1 MNFNPHMEF
10 SDSPS
15 GFFGGL
21 RDIFD
26 QIATDEGIACR
37 WDGSEPVDYPS
48 FGAKEDSY
56 EEVVRPFYAV
66 WTSFSTKKSFSWMD
80 KYKYSEA
87 PDRRIRR
94 LMEKENKKMREDGVR
109 EYNDAVRSLVA
120 FVKKRD
126 PRYKSNIQTEAE
138 RQRML
143 RESAAAQAARSRAAN
158 QAKMQDHVIPEWA
171 QTHESQPGEDEHE
184 GQFFSSSESEVEH
197 FECVVC
203 NKLFK
208 SQKQFEAHERS
219 KKHIKAVK
227 QLRKEMLLEDEEL
240 NLDVDE
246 EQEVKL
252 VESEEDV
259 EPAVVHNTTADDKID
274 DINVTEDNEYIPL
287 KPETTSRSPSPSA
300 SEDEDDDYIDP
311 DRTKPGT
318 TSLSTSEI
326 ANEDDDKDLEL
337 KTTTTAKLGK
347 AKQKRAKKLAAQQA
361 ASSTEAQNQCAHC
374 QATFTSRTQLFSHL
388 RETGHA
394 QPIQTAQSKSK
405 KGKKSRK

>member
-1 MNFNPHMEF
+1 
-10 SDSPS
+10 
-15 GFFGGL
+15 
-21 RDIFD
+21 
-26 QIATDEGIACR
+26 
-37 WDGSEPVDYPS
+37 
-48 FGAKEDSY
+48 
-56 EEVVRPFYAV
+56 
-66 WTSFSTKKSFSWMD
+66 
-80 KYKYSEA
+80 
-87 PDRRIRR
+87 
-94 LMEKENKKMREDGVR
+94 MREDGIR

-208 SQKQFEAHERS
+208 SQKQFEAHEMS

-246 EQEVKL
+246 KQEVKL
-252 VESEEDV
+252 VESEDDV
-259 EPAVVHNTTADDKID
+259 DTAVVHNTADGVD
-274 DINVTEDNEYIPL
+274 DINEIEDTTNIPL
-287 KPETTSRSPSPSA
+287 KLKTASRSPSPSA
-300 SEDEDDDYIDP
+300 SEDEDEDYIDP
-311 DRTKPGT
+311 TQSKPET

-326 ANEDDDKDLEL
+326 ANEDDDEDVESKPA
-337 KTTTTAKLGK
+337 TTAKLGK

-361 ASSTEAQNQCAHC
+361 ASSTDAQNRCVNC

-394 QPIQTAQSKSK
+394 QPVQTAQSKSK
-405 KGKKSRK
+405 KGKKSRR